1 VPEPHPDIGDWW
13 TLYDYGPEAVRK
25 WAKEC
30 VPEHAQRIAAQ
41 RADHALLRSYKH
53 PYPEEVCR
61 DKEEAKMKAEKAARR
76 ERRSAALY
84 GTGVRCLVLLLALP
98 GVLLTRCSQVMA
110 LPTSAAAPA
119 TPVAFLFPGQ
129 GSQAVGMLKSCQDLP
144 AVAAMLDTAK
154 RVLGYDLLAI
164 CTDGA
169 LRCKS
174 VISPGRASD
183 DNNATGPKSKL
194 DETEYAQPAL
204 FVAGLAAVE
213 KLRSQDARAADSA
226 SACAGLS
233 LGEYT
238 ALVHAGAL
246 SFEDGLK
253 VVKVR
258 AESMAAAAAA
268 GQPHGMLSVIGLADA
283 DLKKICDAAA
293 AAAGPGCAPFAR
305 HRVTQATSANR
316 ACCAVRCAAWP
327 TTCSRRGAWCLAT
340 RLCWRMCWPKPPP
353 PARCRPRCWP
363 SAARST
369 PAAWRPP
376 PRRSRLC
383 WLR

>member
-1 VPEPHPDIGDWW
+1 MPEPHPDIGDWW

-41 RADHALLRSYKH
+41 RADHASLRSYKH

-76 ERRSAALY
+76 ERRSAALS
-84 GTGVRCLVLLLALP
+84 GTGVRALPGAALPLP

-110 LPTSAAAPA
+110 LPTPAAAPA

-169 LRCKS
+169 LRCML
-174 VISPGRASD
+174 VISLGSASD

-268 GQPHGMLSVIGLADA
+268 GQPHGMLSVVGLADA

-293 AAAGPGCAPFAR
+293 AAAGPGCAPPAR
-305 HRVTQATSANR
+305 HRVTQATSANPH
-316 ACCAVRCAAWP
+316 AAQCCVLRGQLPVPAGARGVWRQGCAGGCA
-327 TTCSRRGAWCLAT
+327 G
-340 RLCWRMCWPKPPP
+340 
-353 PARCRPRCWP
+353 
-363 SAARST
+363 
-369 PAAWRPP
+369 
-376 PRRSRLC
+376 
-383 WLR
+383 